1 MSLRVELIQ
10 GEAIRRFDTQAT
22 ISIGRSEESTVV
34 LPGLYVARRHIEIAQ
49 QDDGTLRLRC
59 KSPLG
64 VIRNGRIVREDCDL
78 KSGDR
83 LGIAGHELRLSVDR
97 QTKQKLLR
105 ITVAEGDVAGQDR
118 RLDLR
123 AAGLR
128 MRRPALIGAAA
139 VLLLTLVLPLML
151 RAVPAPP
158 VVETVLPTEDLWSSG
173 RLSNAHQ
180 HFAEDCGNCHLQ
192 LFERVPDKACLD
204 CHQGIAH
211 HSDRVAEAG
220 LRSLDEQ
227 RCASCHREHGGTQVV
242 LPDHPGTCVDCHGDP
257 EAFPAATAL
266 RRITGFEN
274 HPSFRA
280 SVTRRESGA
289 LATARLPLSEA
300 PADET
305 GLVFPHDVHLAEEG
319 VLGPDGPEQLSCG
332 SCHTP
337 DSGKV
342 GFRAIRYERD
352 CRSCHQLEVV
362 VGEEMLRLP
371 HADPAAVRQQVRS
384 AAAALPEAPFSRR
397 PDTSPRRRAG
407 AEAARGGPVSVDA
420 LVAEVFSTRVCA
432 KCHLPAQDAE
442 GQPDVQPVRLRS
454 SWLVHARFTHA
465 DHEWVS
471 CGDCHAARSSA
482 ASEQLLL
489 PDMTTCRSCHGGVG
503 SNQGVRS
510 TCIDCHGFH
519 VAHETVMGRAQ
530 GDNQHEPMGSAGD

>member
-1 MSLRVELIQ
+1 MSLRVEVMQ
-10 GEAIRRFDTQAT
+10 GEEVRRFDTEAT

-49 QDDGTLRLRC
+49 QDDGALRLRC

-83 LGIAGHELRLSVDR
+83 LEIAGHKLQLTVDR
-97 QTKQKLLR
+97 ETKQKLLR
-105 ITVAEGDVAGQDR
+105 ITVAEGEVAGQDR

-139 VLLLTLVLPLML
+139 VLLLTLVVPLLL
-151 RAVPAPP
+151 RAVALPPAAE
-158 VVETVLPTEDLWSSG
+158 VVLPTDDWWNSG

-180 HFAEDCGNCHLQ
+180 HFAEDCGSCHLQ
-192 LFERVPDKACLD
+192 LFRRVPDKACMD
-204 CHQGIAH
+204 CHEGIAH
-211 HSDRVAEAG
+211 HSDRVAKAG
-220 LRSLDEQ
+220 LSSLDEQ
-227 RCASCHREHGGTQVV
+227 RCASCHREHGGMHAV

-257 EAFPAATAL
+257 EAFPASTEL
-266 RRITGFEN
+266 RRITAFED

-280 SVTRRESGA
+280 TVTRREGA
-289 LATARLPLSEA
+289 EVGTARLPLSEA

-319 VLGPDGPEQLSCG
+319 VLGPDGPEQLSCE
-332 SCHTP
+332 SCHRP

-342 GFRAIRYERD
+342 SFRAIRYERD
-352 CRSCHQLEVV
+352 CRSCHQLELV
-362 VGEEMLRLP
+362 VGEDMLRLP
-371 HADPAAVRQQVRS
+371 HAEPAAVRQQVRS
-384 AAAALPEAPFSRR
+384 AVAALPEEPLSRR
-397 PDTSPRRRAG
+397 PDSSPRRRAG
-407 AEAARGGPVSVDA
+407 AEAERGGPVSADE
-420 LVAEVFSTRVCA
+420 LVSEVFSTRVCA
-432 KCHLPAQDAE
+432 KCHQPAQNAE
-442 GQPDVQPVRLRS
+442 GQPDVQPVKLRS

-471 CGDCHAARSSA
+471 CGDCHAARSSEE
-482 ASEQLLL
+482 SEQLLL
-489 PDMTTCRSCHGGVG
+489 PDMATCRSCHRGVG

-519 VAHETVMGRAQ
+519 VAHDTVMGRVQ
-530 GDNQHEPMGSAGD
+530 GDNQHEPIGSTVD